1 MAILEKEFLSYDG
14 LEAYDGLIK
23 EYIKESGDSN
33 VDGVKES
40 LKQLE
45 NSLNAAIANEAQTRE
60 EDISRLNDAV
70 EAVKELVG
78 DDKVQ
83 DAINAAIAKI
93 VDGAPDAFD
102 TLKEISDWIAEH
114 GEGANAL
121 IKTVAELS
129 NKVDAV
135 DKKADDVYNAFKPID
150 IADIKALFLKGIEV
164 DEGQTVSEAID
175 SLQDNQK
182 LILTQNVDE
191 PLSISKDAVIEA
203 KGVTFNEQVSVSKG
217 AKVSIIGA
225 EFAKPVVVE

>member
-14 LEAYDGLIK
+14 LEAYDALIK
-23 EYIKESGDSN
+23 EYIKENGGSN

-45 NSLNAAIANEAQTRE
+45 SSLNAAISDEAQARE
-60 EDISRLNDAV
+60 EDVNRLNDAID
-70 EAVKELVG
+70 AVKELVG

-93 VDGAPDAFD
+93 VDGAPDTFD
-102 TLKEISDWIAEH
+102 TLKEISDWITEH

-121 IKTVAELS
+121 IKTIAELS
-129 NKVDAV
+129 DKVNAV
-135 DKKADDVYNAFKPID
+135 DKKVDDVYNAFKPID
-150 IADIKALFLKGIEV
+150 TADIKALFLKAVEV
-164 DEGQTVSEAID
+164 NEGQTVSDAID
-175 SLQDNQK
+175 NLQDDQK
-182 LILTQNVDE
+182 LVLTQNVDE
-191 PLSISKDAVIEA
+191 PLSISKNVVIEA
-203 KGVTFNEQVSVSKG
+203 KGVVFDEQVSVAKG